1 MNEAMKHSTERVQP
15 MTMPEF
21 SQLGVG
27 HLAYVRPVIV
37 NGMPA
42 FAIFSAAGQQ
52 LAVVPTREAAI
63 GIVRQNE
70 MEPVGLH

>member
-1 MNEAMKHSTERVQP
+1 
-15 MTMPEF
+15 
-21 SQLGVG
+21 
-27 HLAYVRPVIV
+27 
-37 NGMPA
+37 MPA

-52 LAVVPTREAAI
+52 LAIVPTREAAI